1 MIPEASYFFSVAA
14 VSVTLAGFSGL
25 VAAFRRGDRLRAVEV
40 FHLRGIAETGLA
52 NALIA
57 LLTIPV
63 ATLAGDL
70 RTAIPVMAAVVV
82 AYVLA
87 QIAVFGLRGRRMSVH
102 AGVAQAVGAIA
113 IDLVAIALAVV
124 TVVVRASGAYEA
136 LLLLLLARPMWDFVR
151 VLRDMAGPDVP
162 DGTKQSK

>member
-1 MIPEASYFFSVAA
+1 MIPEAPFFFSVAA

-25 VAAFRRGDRLRAVEV
+25 VAAFRRGDQLRAVEV

-63 ATLAGDL
+63 ATIAGDL
-70 RTAIPVMAAVVV
+70 RRAAPVMGAVVL
-82 AYVLA
+82 AYVLV
-87 QIAVFGLRGRRMSVH
+87 QIAVFALRGRRMSVQ
-102 AGVAQAVGAIA
+102 ARVPQAVGAIA
-113 IDLVAIALAVV
+113 IDLAVIVLAVV
-124 TVVVRASGAYEA
+124 TIIARAVGIYES

-151 VLRDMAGPDVP
+151 VLRDMGGPDVP
-162 DGTKQSK
+162 SGTK